1 MFLRCR
7 SESLLMFRCV
17 NPCEPHYSLLFA
29 AYQDYDGIAVGNADH
44 SRGERFSA
52 GGSDEREDEQREET
66 ASKLQISF
74 HSIHRKKKGSRDL
87 PKRNRYASGINFSIA
102 YWRSVFDQ
110 SRLPAQSHTIWPA
123 PSIMNVAG
131 MLRTSYSELIWLLW
145 SNSTGKS

>member
-1 MFLRCR
+1 MFLRRR
-7 SESLLMFRCV
+7 SESLLMSGCV
-17 NPCEPHYSLLFA
+17 NPCEPYYSLLLA

-74 HSIHRKKKGSRDL
+74 HSIHRKKKV
-87 PKRNRYASGINFSIA
+87 PATCAKRNRYASGINFSIA

-131 MLRTSYSELIWLLW
+131 MPSTLYSELTWLLW
-145 SNSTGKS
+145 SKSTGKS

>member
-1 MFLRCR
+1 MPI
-7 SESLLMFRCV
+7 ESLLMFRCV
-17 NPCEPHYSLLFA
+17 NPCEPYYSLLLA

-87 PKRNRYASGINFSIA
+87 RQTKPLCERDQL
-102 YWRSVFDQ
+102 FDCV
-110 SRLPAQSHTIWPA
+110 LE
-123 PSIMNVAG
+123 VCV
-131 MLRTSYSELIWLLW
+131 
-145 SNSTGKS
+145 